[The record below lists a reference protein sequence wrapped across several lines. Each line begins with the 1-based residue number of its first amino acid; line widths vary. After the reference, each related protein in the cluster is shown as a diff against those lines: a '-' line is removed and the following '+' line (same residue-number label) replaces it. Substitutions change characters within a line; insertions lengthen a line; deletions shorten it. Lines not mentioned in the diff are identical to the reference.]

1 MTPLDELLRHLAE
14 VRGSDL
20 HLKPGAAPHV
30 RVDGQLRPTS
40 FDAPAPGLVEALAAE
55 ILDDRRRA
63 ELAELGEA
71 ASAVSVTGI
80 GRFRVAVHRP
90 RGSLAM
96 VIRRVPLE
104 IPDLA
109 APGLPA
115 PVERPAEEGRGPLRV
130 ARKSVG

>member
-1 MTPLDELLRHLAE
+1 MAERTEMTPLDELLRHLAV

-30 RVDGQLRPTS
+30 MVGGQLRPTS
-40 FDAPAPGLVEALAAE
+40 FDAPAPGLVESLAAE

-71 ASAVSVTGI
+71 ASAVSVPGI
-80 GRFRVAVHRP
+80 GRFRVAVHRQ

-96 VIRRVPLE
+96 VKI
-104 IPDLA
+104 
-109 APGLPA
+109 
-115 PVERPAEEGRGPLRV
+115 GRAHV
-130 ARKSVG
+130 